1 MILSYARSNLDCL
14 ISRRLPAEQR
24 DYAGSLRKERLE
36 AVAQTKLDLTR
47 GRPLAGD
54 PPVDLGPPVP
64 VEVERPKFASFIT
77 PTGSEKLTVLGTLKN
92 SVRNSR
98 A

>member
-1 MILSYARSNLDCL
+1 MLNDSILRAYALSNLDCL

-54 PPVDLGPPVP
+54 PP
-64 VEVERPKFASFIT
+64 EV
-77 PTGSEKLTVLGTLKN
+77 
-92 SVRNSR
+92 SVVHCAYRI
-98 A
+98 